1 MRHLLLAS
9 VASLA
14 LALPAF
20 AQDLPNA
27 VPASPPVA
35 VETPDPDAA
44 LEGETAATV
53 TTPEGAATVEA
64 ETAAAAAVEGPV
76 TAETQAQ
83 TQAQAEAQA
92 DAETPETADVAA
104 AMAASPSTPAAET
117 EATPAIAMPAS
128 ASAVCQPRVTSVHF
142 GQRGSAL
149 SRENRNA
156 IEYAVDAASV
166 CDLQQVQIVDS
177 AEGGVSSRRASAVR
191 ATLIAQG
198 VPEER
203 ITVAEAANA
212 DAEASSTGR
221 LDVRMSFA
229 GVADAG
235 TPLAANEA
243 PETGS

>member
-76 TAETQAQ
+76 TAE